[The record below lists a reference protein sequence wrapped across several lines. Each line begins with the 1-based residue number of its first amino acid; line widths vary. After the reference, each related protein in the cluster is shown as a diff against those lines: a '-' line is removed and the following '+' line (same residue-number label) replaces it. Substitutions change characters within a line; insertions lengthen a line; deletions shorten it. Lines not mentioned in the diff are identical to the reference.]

1 MKIVYVFRLAL
12 FALIAAVVC
21 VPLIT
26 AQSTN
31 MNYLILA
38 KTQGAKSTAFAKS
51 LGPALVKDL
60 EKIGVVTA
68 TSADPKFASWAATL
82 PGVQAVAADP
92 EIQWLRN
99 ERVVRF
105 AGNVGT
111 TLGANAEEFDS
122 YLWNLR
128 AIHADAT
135 AAAGDLGAGARVAV
149 LDSGMD
155 LSNPDLVPNI
165 NQGLAISYVP
175 GEVVQ
180 PQCKGEASCFNHGTH
195 VGGIIAAAINGL
207 GVQGVAP
214 QAELVPVKVLS
225 EAGSGSFGWIIAGIE
240 YAAGPRVKADV
251 INMSLGSTFDLA
263 HAGKDNQGLGT
274 LLSALNRAINHA
286 TAAGALV
293 VSSAGNDGVNLN
305 SSIVSIPA
313 QSGNGIAISATGPYC
328 QTAFDSFAS
337 YSNYGKSVINLAAP
351 GGGGDCPLSTW
362 YLDLV
367 LSDSVGD
374 YYFAAGTS
382 MAAPHVSGAAALIVG
397 KYGHIGPTAIKSLL
411 QHTSDDIYK
420 PGADIYSGNGRV
432 NVQRALGD

>member
-1 MKIVYVFRLAL
+1 MKMAYVLRLAL
-12 FALIAAVVC
+12 VALLPALVC
-21 VPLIT
+21 APLLT
-26 AQSTN
+26 AQSTSV
-31 MNYLILA
+31 NYVILA
-38 KTQGAKSTAFAKS
+38 KTQGPKSTPFAKS
-51 LGPALVKDL
+51 LGPALLTNL
-60 EKIGVVTA
+60 ETIGVVTA
-68 TSADPKFASWAATL
+68 TSSDPKFATWAATL

-92 EIQWLRN
+92 QIQWLRN
-99 ERVVRF
+99 ERVARF
-105 AGNVGT
+105 TGSTGT
-111 TLGANAEEFDS
+111 SLGANAEEFDA

-135 AAAGDLGAGARVAV
+135 AAAGHRGAGARVAV

-155 LSNPDLVPNI
+155 LGNPDLVPNI
-165 NQGLAISYVP
+165 NQGLAISFVP

-180 PQCKGEASCFNHGTH
+180 PQCGGEASCFNHGTH

-214 QAELVPVKVLS
+214 EAELVPMKVLS

-240 YAAGPRVKADV
+240 YAASIKADV
-251 INMSLGSTFDLA
+251 INMSLGATFDLA
-263 HAGKDNQGLGT
+263 HAGKDNQGLGI
-274 LLSALNRAINHA
+274 LLSALNRAVNHA
-286 TAAGALV
+286 TAGGTLV

-328 QTAFDSFAS
+328 QTDFDRFAS
-337 YSNYGKSVINLAAP
+337 YSNYGNSVINLAAP
-351 GGGGDCPLSTW
+351 GGGIDCPPAPLIF
-362 YLDLV
+362 DMV
-367 LSDSVGD
+367 LSDSVNA

-397 KYGHIGPTAIKSLL
+397 KFGHIGPTAIKSLL
-411 QHTSDDIYK
+411 QQTADDIYK
-420 PGADIYSGNGRV
+420 PGVDIYSGRGRV